1 MSIGNRKMSRRN
13 DLKKH
18 SQENKAEHVGMRRI
32 NWGFQKNLSIGLFL
46 LLDRNNIRKIIL
58 CSGLFFCHCF
68 PLEQLIILYN
78 SDSICPHLL
87 SQRRHFYLFTSD
99 YSSCFLLSSLACL
112 QSCFPYSS
120 SFPLN
125 TNEYK
130 ICPYSCSYATNI
142 HW

>member
-58 CSGLFFCHCF
+58 RSGLFFAIVF
-68 PLEQLIILYN
+68 P
-78 SDSICPHLL
+78 
-87 SQRRHFYLFTSD
+87 
-99 YSSCFLLSSLACL
+99 
-112 QSCFPYSS
+112 
-120 SFPLN
+120 
-125 TNEYK
+125 
-130 ICPYSCSYATNI
+130 
-142 HW
+142 